1 MVLRLKFCIL
11 AAALVDT
18 VAVAA
23 SDAVDTVAVD
33 TVAACDAVDTVAVAA
48 CDGALMVMG
57 RPVRLPTMPRIFL
70 GFIFLHL
77 LRIFA
82 L

>member
-18 VAVAA
+18 VAAC
-23 SDAVDTVAVD
+23 DAVDTVD
-33 TVAACDAVDTVAVAA
+33 TVDSVDTVAVAA

-57 RPVRLPTMPRIFL
+57 RPVRLPTMPQSFFWIF
-70 GFIFLHL
+70 
-77 LRIFA
+77 
-82 L
+82 

>member
-18 VAVAA
+18 VAAC
-23 SDAVDTVAVD
+23 DAVDTV
-33 TVAACDAVDTVAVAA
+33 AVDTVAVAA

-57 RPVRLPTMPRIFL
+57 RPGRLPTMPQSF
-70 GFIFLHL
+70 F
-77 LRIFA
+77 
-82 L
+82 